1 MKRLFAFLIALSCCA
16 ASNVALADEITEDAT
31 PVNDAVVIEE
41 TVDVK
46 DPNAVTVMV
55 NGTELIADV
64 PAQIMNDRTML
75 PMRAIFEK
83 LGANV
88 SWMEKDQAIFATKN
102 TLLVVMR
109 VGSTDLLVSDFNSS
123 DKNIVLDV
131 VPQIVDGR
139 TLVPVRAV
147 SEALGCTVEWD
158 GETRTVTITE

>member
-1 MKRLFAFLIALSCCA
+1 
-16 ASNVALADEITEDAT
+16 
-31 PVNDAVVIEE
+31 
-41 TVDVK
+41 
-46 DPNAVTVMV
+46 
-55 NGTELIADV
+55 
-64 PAQIMNDRTML
+64 
-75 PMRAIFEK
+75 
-83 LGANV
+83 
-88 SWMEKDQAIFATKN
+88 
-102 TLLVVMR
+102 MR

>member
-88 SWMEKDQAIFATKN
+88 SWMEKRPGNICYQKHI
-102 TLLVVMR
+102 
-109 VGSTDLLVSDFNSS
+109 VGCYASRKHGFTC
-123 DKNIVLDV
+123 K
-131 VPQIVDGR
+131 
-139 TLVPVRAV
+139 
-147 SEALGCTVEWD
+147 
-158 GETRTVTITE
+158 